1 MKKIKIAIIFGGN
14 SSEYGVSLQSAYSV
28 ISQLAEEK
36 YERILIGITKDGVWN
51 RYYGS
56 PEKILN
62 DQWMEEKC
70 VPAII
75 SPSRDVH
82 GIIEYTENGIKETY
96 IDVAF
101 PVLHGKYG
109 EDGTVQGLIELAGIP
124 LVGCDT
130 LSSALCMDKQKSHK
144 LVEMEGIK
152 TAKSLVFDTEK
163 TEEEIVL
170 GVRSLQYPVF
180 VKPLR
185 AGSSFGI
192 TKVLEEESLL
202 EAVRVAYE
210 YDSQIIIEE
219 EINGF
224 EVGCAVLGNHKLIVG
239 EVDEIELEK
248 GFFDFTEKY
257 TLKSSKI
264 HMPAR
269 IPMDYAIRIKQ
280 TAVKIYEIL
289 GCKGFSRVD
298 MFLKEDGEI
307 VFNEVNTIPG
317 FTSHSRYPNMLK
329 GIGYSFEDIIDE
341 LVRLA
346 MES

>member
-1 MKKIKIAIIFGGN
+1 MKKIKIAIIFGGH

-28 ISQLAEEK
+28 ISHLNEEK
-36 YERILIGITKDGVWN
+36 YEKILMGITKQGEWY
-51 RYYGS
+51 RFYGS
-56 PEKILN
+56 PEKIRS
-62 DQWMEEKC
+62 DQWMGTEC
-70 VPAII
+70 VPAIL
-75 SPSRDVH
+75 SPSREVH
-82 GIIEYTENGIKETY
+82 GIIEFAENGIKQTY
-96 IDVAF
+96 VDVAF
-101 PVLHGKYG
+101 PILHGKYG

-144 LVEMEGIK
+144 LVDMVGIK
-152 TAKSLVFDTEK
+152 TAKSLVFDHTFNEVDLVK
-163 TEEEIVL
+163 N
-170 GVRSLQYPVF
+170 VRKLQYPLF

-192 TKVLEEESLL
+192 TKVFEEVSLM
-202 EAVRVAYE
+202 EAVRRAYE
-210 YDSQIIIEE
+210 YDSQIIVEE
-219 EINGF
+219 EIDGF
-224 EVGCAVLGNHKLIVG
+224 EVGCAVLGNQRLIVG
-239 EVDEIELEK
+239 EVDEIELEN

-269 IPMDYAIRIKQ
+269 LPMDLAIRIKQ
-280 TAVKIYEIL
+280 MAVKIYEAL
-289 GCKGFSRVD
+289 GCRGFARVD
-298 MFLKEDGEI
+298 MFLTEEGEI

-329 GIGYSFEDIIDE
+329 GIGYSFENIIDE

-346 MES
+346 MEE

>member
-1 MKKIKIAIIFGGN
+1 MKKIKIAIIFGGH

-28 ISQLAEEK
+28 ISHLNEER
-36 YERILIGITKDGVWN
+36 YEKILIGITKQGEWY

-56 PEKILN
+56 AEKIKN
-62 DQWMEEKC
+62 DQWIGTEC
-70 VPAII
+70 VPAIL
-75 SPSRDVH
+75 SPSREVH
-82 GIIEYTENGIKETY
+82 GIIEFAENDSKQTY
-96 IDVAF
+96 VDVAF
-101 PVLHGKYG
+101 PILHGKYG

-144 LVEMEGIK
+144 LVEMVGIK
-152 TAKSLVFDTEK
+152 TAKSEVFDHTFHEVDLIK
-163 TEEEIVL
+163 N
-170 GVRSLQYPVF
+170 VRNLQYPLF

-192 TKVLEEESLL
+192 TKVLEEANLM
-202 EAVRVAYE
+202 EAVRRAFE
-210 YDSQIIIEE
+210 YDSQIIVEE
-219 EINGF
+219 EIEGF
-224 EVGCAVLGNHKLIVG
+224 EVGCAVLGNQKLIVG
-239 EVDEIELEK
+239 EVDEIELEN

-269 IPMDYAIRIKQ
+269 LPIDLAIRIKQ
-280 TAVKIYEIL
+280 MAVKIYEAL
-289 GCKGFSRVD
+289 GCRGFARVD
-298 MFLKEDGEI
+298 MFLTEEGEI

-329 GIGYSFEDIIDE
+329 GIGFSFENIIDE

-346 MES
+346 MEE